1 MFAQMGKATAVWL
14 VPLATSPLAS
24 GTVSS
29 TDGLSDEELLRVWVK
44 VALARELNASTK
56 FEVHVNSGGE
66 SASVASVAGSE
77 ATSGS
82 GSTGTG
88 SRGVRRNSKRASTIM
103 PFRADSCECLFLS

>member
-1 MFAQMGKATAVWL
+1 MGKATAVWL
-14 VPLATSPLAS
+14 VPLAASPLAS
-24 GTVSS
+24 ADHRTVSS
-29 TDGLSDEELLRVWVK
+29 TDCLSDEELLRVWVK